1 MSHCPGSS
9 RAVCAV
15 THPASPQHRPGNA
28 LPADMN
34 AEHELKFGE
43 HKGLLH
49 RYANGR
55 LLVQRV
61 SPASEAMGNVV
72 A

>member
-1 MSHCPGSS
+1 
-9 RAVCAV
+9 
-15 THPASPQHRPGNA
+15 
-28 LPADMN
+28 MN